1 MSLSSSTTLALM
13 NVCHA
18 DRRATLLGLHVYF
31 FCKLLNEPTACSEHV
46 AMIVLFEIFQMM
58 VRNPPPWPL
67 APCLLCCYSSAAIGP
82 FCLRPTCRLE
92 AQRARFTRPTTRAHT
107 FACARLL
114 RSPLA
119 PSPLAP
125 SVAPPSVAPA
135 TSAAP
140 ALLVAPPSLI
150 HTLGSRVLLPLA
162 LLLHCFH
169 SLYHHTA
176 RATDARATNAR
187 ATDAH
192 STAASSTSRSWLC
205 THATVCRSVYS
216 SAGTATRAAAG
227 RRALS
232 PLCDV

>member
-1 MSLSSSTTLALM
+1 MPIAHASPPDMSPSSVDQLPLW
-13 NVCHA
+13 NVCLA
-18 DRRATLLGLHVYF
+18 DGRA
-31 FCKLLNEPTACSEHV
+31 
-46 AMIVLFEIFQMM
+46 IIFL
-58 VRNPPPWPL
+58 RP
-67 APCLLCCYSSAAIGP
+67 APCN
-82 FCLRPTCRLE
+82 LE
-92 AQRARFTRPTTRAHT
+92 AQRARFTRPTTRAHI